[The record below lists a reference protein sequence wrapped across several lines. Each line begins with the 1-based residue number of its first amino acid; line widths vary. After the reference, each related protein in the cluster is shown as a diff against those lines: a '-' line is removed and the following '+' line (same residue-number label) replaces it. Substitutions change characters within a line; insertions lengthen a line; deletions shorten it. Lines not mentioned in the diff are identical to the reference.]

1 VEAVLARL
9 EPLLG
14 PAAGPP
20 VPLEGG
26 ITNRNWRVRLGEGDY
41 VVRVCS
47 PGTGVLGIDRD
58 CEHEAARRAA
68 ELGIG
73 PEVAAWLP
81 DEGVL
86 VTRWLGGG
94 GVGADELRIRAGE
107 VAEALHAFHDG
118 APLTATFWVPDL
130 VRSQLALLD
139 EVPPVLRRGLAAAD
153 ALGVVTEMV
162 PCHND
167 LLGGNLVR
175 DGERILLVDWEY
187 AGMNDRLFDL
197 ANLSVNNGFSDT
209 DDRALLRAYFGDE
222 AHLQDLR
229 RMRVVSD
236 LREAAWGL
244 VQARRSDLDVDF
256 AAYAREHLARLEGWL
271 AAT

>member
-1 VEAVLARL
+1 VEGVLARL

-14 PAAGPP
+14 PAAAPP
-20 VPLEGG
+20 APLAGG
-26 ITNRNWRVRLGEGDY
+26 ITNRNWRVRLGEGEY

-68 ELGIG
+68 ALGIG

-94 GVGADELRIRAGE
+94 GVGADELRARVGE
-107 VAEALHAFHDG
+107 IAAALRAFHAS
-118 APLTATFWVPDL
+118 APLSATFSVADL
-130 VRSQLALLD
+130 VRRQMALLD
-139 EVPPVLRRGLAAAD
+139 VVPPVLERGLAAAD
-153 ALGVVTEMV
+153 ELGVVTELV

-167 LLGGNLVR
+167 LLGANFVR
-175 DGERILLVDWEY
+175 EGERILIVDWEY

-197 ANLSVNNGFSDT
+197 ANLSVNNGFSDA
-209 DDRALLRAYFGDE
+209 DDRALLHAYFGDE
-222 AHLQDLR
+222 ARLQDLR

-244 VQARRSDLDVDF
+244 VQAVRSDLDVDF

-271 AAT
+271 AAA

>member
-14 PAAGPP
+14 PAAAPP
-20 VPLEGG
+20 APLEGG
-26 ITNRNWRVRLGEGDY
+26 ITNRNWRARLGDGEY
-41 VVRVCS
+41 VVRVCAR
-47 PGTGVLGIDRD
+47 GVGVLGIDRD

-86 VTRWLGGG
+86 VTRWLGD
-94 GVGADELRIRAGE
+94 GAIGSGELRARAPE
-107 VAEALHAFHDG
+107 IAVMLRTFHDG
-118 APLTATFWVPDL
+118 GPLGATFWVPDL
-130 VRSQLALLD
+130 VREQRALLD
-139 EVPPVLRRGLAAAD
+139 EVPPVLDRALAAAERT
-153 ALGVVTEMV
+153 GVVTELA

-167 LLGGNLVR
+167 LLGANFVR
-175 DGERILLVDWEY
+175 DGEAIRIVDWEY

-197 ANLSVNNGFSDT
+197 ANLSVNNGFSDA

-222 AHLQDLR
+222 AQLAGLR
-229 RMRVVSD
+229 AMRIVSD

-244 VQARRSDLDVDF
+244 VQATRSDLDVDF
-256 AAYAREHLARLEGWL
+256 ATYAREHLERLEGWL
-271 AAT
+271 AAA